1 MSLRLAMIAHGVP
14 TNQTGVLAEL
24 LGIQSTADLAGLSIV
39 HVVRVPRPL
48 RAAFIRL
55 RHAHCPP
62 DAVWETFN
70 VDFDLDT
77 ADWDE
82 YDAAE
87 LQRLAQLALLSVQ
100 HSNELLAFIQNMQAN
115 VHAAVNVLE
124 DAVDA
129 SDASDSDA
137 SDSDASSAPT
147 ASTAQMD
154 ADVFPEEPSSPFE
167 EIEEVD

>member
-1 MSLRLAMIAHGVP
+1 MSLRLAMLAHGVP
-14 TNQTGVLAEL
+14 ANQTAALAEL
-24 LGIQSTADLAGLSIV
+24 LGIQSTNDLAGLSIV

-62 DAVWETFN
+62 ENVWETFT

-87 LQRLAQLALLSVQ
+87 LQRLAQLALYSVQ
-100 HSNELLAFIQNMQAN
+100 MGQQLLDL
-115 VHAAVNVLE
+115 AADL
-124 DAVDA
+124 
-129 SDASDSDA
+129 DASDSDA
-137 SDSDASSAPT
+137 SDSDASSAST

-167 EIEEVD
+167 IEEVD